1 MALRTLGTAANN
13 TLSAFVVNTNDTI
26 PADVAT
32 FNVAIKDDQINGNP
46 IFNGPAY
53 QLSGMLWVPNRGWL
67 KALPGDFIAFDP
79 ATGWPILLSARA
91 AAGASWVH
99 VP

>member
-13 TLSAFVVNTNDTI
+13 TLSGFVVGTNDLI

-32 FNVAIKDDQINGNP
+32 LMQSIFDDQNAVLTT
-46 IFNGPAY
+46 IFPGAY
-53 QLSGMLWVPNRGWL
+53 AQQGLLFVPNRGFL
-67 KALPGDFIAFDP
+67 RALPGDFIGFDP
-79 ATGWPILLSARA
+79 ATKWPILLSARA

>member
-13 TLSAFVVNTNDTI
+13 TLSAFVVNSNDTI

-32 FNVAIKDDQINGNP
+32 FNAAVKDDQIGTFP
-46 IFNGPAY
+46 VFNGPAY
-53 QLSGMLWVPNRGWL
+53 TLSGLLFVPNRGFL
-67 KALPGDFIAFDP
+67 RALPGDYVAFDP

-91 AAGASWVH
+91 AANASWVH